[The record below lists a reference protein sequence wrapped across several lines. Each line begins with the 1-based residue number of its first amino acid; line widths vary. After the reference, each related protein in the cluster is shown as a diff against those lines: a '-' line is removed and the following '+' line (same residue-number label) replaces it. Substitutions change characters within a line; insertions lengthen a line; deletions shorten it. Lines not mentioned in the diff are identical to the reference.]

1 MNAEAGQGGDPV
13 ADALLALSL
22 FLSAPDVLG
31 GLSLRGAGPARDALF
46 ELLCNT
52 GVAVRR
58 LPAHVDDERL
68 LGGVDL
74 AASLATGRSV
84 RARGLLEEIAGGVLV
99 VPERPGYGT
108 RILTGTY
115 REVIEK
121 LSYDAIVVEGSFEIH
136 RVVGGIDE
144 LNAGIPSP

>member
-1 MNAEAGQGGDPV
+1 MNAEGGQGADPV

-31 GLSLRGAGPARDALF
+31 GLSLRGAGPARDSLI
-46 ELLCNT
+46 ELLR
-52 GVAVRR
+52 GSAERAVRR

-84 RARGLLEEIAGGVLV
+84 RVRGLLEEIAGGVLV
-99 VPERPGYGT
+99 VPLAERLDAATAGRLAQANPACWGGRPGW
-108 RILTGTY
+108 TG
-115 REVIEK
+115 
-121 LSYDAIVVEGSFEIH
+121 
-136 RVVGGIDE
+136 
-144 LNAGIPSP
+144 

>member
-99 VPERPGYGT
+99 VPLAERLDETKQGDGVHT
-108 RILTGTY
+108 A
-115 REVIEK
+115 EW
-121 LSYDAIVVEGSFEIH
+121 DAPEHMTSEEISEA
-136 RVVGGIDE
+136 RR
-144 LNAGIPSP
+144 